1 MYRTIVYNVNRE
13 VIKMDKKRTDM
24 WLPVKLIEKVDEYK
38 EEHGI
43 PSRTAAII
51 ELIRKG
57 LDKK

>member
-1 MYRTIVYNVNRE
+1 
-13 VIKMDKKRTDM
+13 MDKKRTDM